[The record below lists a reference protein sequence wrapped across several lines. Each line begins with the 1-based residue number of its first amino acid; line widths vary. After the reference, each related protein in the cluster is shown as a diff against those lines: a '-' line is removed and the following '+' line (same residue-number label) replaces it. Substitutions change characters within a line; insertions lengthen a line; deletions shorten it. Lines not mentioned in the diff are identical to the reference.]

1 MSKLLE
7 KSEEKKTKIDSLI
20 SGFSKAGFD
29 VESKINQDELKKYLD
44 SHSSSGKFEQVLSY
58 KLIQV
63 LSLDKEDSIS
73 IEDFISGFLQ
83 FKENIKNNS
92 EDLKKK
98 LIEEN
103 EIYKKL
109 LEEKPE
115 NSEKNED
122 AKVFGE
128 ITDIDIRRKLKG
140 IKEIIIKIASP
151 V

>member
-83 FKENIKNNS
+83 FEEDIKNNS

-103 EIYKKL
+103 EIYK
-109 LEEKPE
+109 
-115 NSEKNED
+115 
-122 AKVFGE
+122 
-128 ITDIDIRRKLKG
+128 
-140 IKEIIIKIASP
+140 
-151 V
+151 